1 MPNTPD
7 SAPKFKLVTFLG
19 IAGLVIVLIL
29 CFALFEPVGNWFS
42 GGLGLKDN
50 FVSTSQ
56 SSKGNS
62 ADESIESS
70 TVREVV
76 DGDTIKLDD
85 GRTIRYLNM
94 DTPETKKPNSPVQ
107 CFGPEA
113 SKLNKELVAGKLVWL
128 KADKEDKDRYER
140 SLRFVFLNEN
150 DTSDVTKSV
159 NAQMVKLGF
168 ARSMIIKPNNTYASQ
183 FVALESTAKADKIGL
198 WGVCAK
204 PFEE

>member
-7 SAPKFKLVTFLG
+7 SAPKSKLVAFLG

-29 CFALFEPVGNWFS
+29 GFAVYEPVGNWFS
-42 GGLGLKDN
+42 GGLGLKDK

-56 SSKGNS
+56 SSKGNT
-62 ADESIESS
+62 ADPSIENS

-94 DTPETKKPNSPVQ
+94 DTPETKKPNTAVQ

-150 DTSDVTKSV
+150 DTGDVTKSV